1 MITYQQV
8 AHLITFEPEILD
20 EVKYRYRKDFIA
32 WFPLN
37 MHVIE
42 AFERYAIELKR
53 NGNREY
59 YSIKAILERLRWDSM
74 LEDSALDYKLNN
86 NHAACISR
94 ILMRLNPELD
104 GMFQLRSQVKP
115 RNEVEVEDARDDEEE
130 YAVAAI

>member
-1 MITYQQV
+1 MITYYQV
-8 AHLITFEPEILD
+8 ASLLTNEPEILD
-20 EVKYRYRKDFIA
+20 EVKYRYRKQFIE

-115 RNEVEVEDARDDEEE
+115 RHEVEDARDEEEE

>member
-20 EVKYRYRKDFIA
+20 EVKYRYRKDFIE
-32 WFPLN
+32 WFPMN

-115 RNEVEVEDARDDEEE
+115 RHEVEDARDDEEE

>member
-1 MITYQQV
+1 MITYPQV
-8 AHLITFEPEILD
+8 ANMLMFYPEVFDDI
-20 EVKYRYRKDFIA
+20 VPRYRKQFME
-32 WFPLN
+32 WWPTN

-42 AFERYAIELKR
+42 AFEKYAIQLKR
-53 NGNREY
+53 SGKREY

-115 RNEVEVEDARDDEEE
+115 RNEVEDIRDDEEE

>member
-115 RNEVEVEDARDDEEE
+115 RNEVEDARDEEDE

>member
-8 AHLITFEPEILD
+8 ANMLMFYPEVFDDI
-20 EVKYRYRKDFIA
+20 VPRYRKQFME
-32 WFPLN
+32 WWPTN

-42 AFERYAIELKR
+42 AFEKYAIQLKR
-53 NGNREY
+53 SGKREY

-104 GMFQLRSQVKP
+104 GMFQTRSQVKKD
-115 RNEVEVEDARDDEEE
+115 VEEIRDEEEE

>member
-1 MITYQQV
+1 MITYYQV
-8 AHLITFEPEILD
+8 ASLLTNEPEILH
-20 EVKYRYRKDFIA
+20 EVKYRYRKQFIE

-115 RNEVEVEDARDDEEE
+115 RHEVEDARDDEEE

>member
-8 AHLITFEPEILD
+8 ANLLMFYPEVLD
-20 EVKYRYRKDFIA
+20 DIVPRYRKQFME
-32 WFPLN
+32 WWPTN

-42 AFERYAIELKR
+42 AFEKYAIQLKR
-53 NGNREY
+53 SGKREY

-104 GMFQLRSQVKP
+104 GMFQTRSQVKKD
-115 RNEVEVEDARDDEEE
+115 VEEIRDEEEE

>member
-20 EVKYRYRKDFIA
+20 EVKYRYRKDFIE

-115 RNEVEVEDARDDEEE
+115 RHEVEDARDEEEE

>member
-8 AHLITFEPEILD
+8 AHLIMFESEILD
-20 EVKYRYRKDFIA
+20 EVKYRYRKQFIE

-104 GMFQLRSQVKP
+104 GMFHLRSQVKP
-115 RNEVEVEDARDDEEE
+115 RHEVEDARVEEEE

>member
-1 MITYQQV
+1 MITYQQIANLLV
-8 AHLITFEPEILD
+8 FYPEIFD
-20 EVKYRYRKDFIA
+20 EVKPRYRKQFME
-32 WFPLN
+32 WWPTN

-42 AFERYAIELKR
+42 AFERYAIQLRRSGK
-53 NGNREY
+53 REY

-74 LEDSALDYKLNN
+74 LNDSALDYKLNN

-104 GMFQLRSQVKP
+104 GMFQTRSQVKKD
-115 RNEVEVEDARDDEEE
+115 VEEIRDEEDE

>member
-53 NGNREY
+53 HGNREY

-115 RNEVEVEDARDDEEE
+115 RHEVEDARDEEEE

>member
-1 MITYQQV
+1 M
-8 AHLITFEPEILD
+8 FESEILD

-115 RNEVEVEDARDDEEE
+115 RHEVEDARDEEEE

>member
-115 RNEVEVEDARDDEEE
+115 RNEVEDARDDEEE

>member
-115 RNEVEVEDARDDEEE
+115 KHEVEDARDEEDE

>member
-20 EVKYRYRKDFIA
+20 KVKYRYRKDFIE

-115 RNEVEVEDARDDEEE
+115 RHEVEDARDDEEE

>member
-1 MITYQQV
+1 MITYQQIANLLV
-8 AHLITFEPEILD
+8 FYPEIFD
-20 EVKYRYRKDFIA
+20 DIVPRYRKQFME
-32 WFPLN
+32 WWPTN

-42 AFERYAIELKR
+42 AFERYAIQLRRSGK
-53 NGNREY
+53 REY

-74 LEDSALDYKLNN
+74 LNDSALDYKLNN

-104 GMFQLRSQVKP
+104 GMFQTRSQVKKD
-115 RNEVEVEDARDDEEE
+115 VEEIRDEEDE

>member
-8 AHLITFEPEILD
+8 ANLLMFYPEVLD
-20 EVKYRYRKDFIA
+20 DIVPRYRKQFME
-32 WFPLN
+32 WWPTN

-42 AFERYAIELKR
+42 AFEKYAIQLKR
-53 NGNREY
+53 SGKREY

-115 RNEVEVEDARDDEEE
+115 KNEVEDARDEEEE

>member
-104 GMFQLRSQVKP
+104 GMFQTRSQVKKD
-115 RNEVEVEDARDDEEE
+115 VEEIRDEEEE

>member
-20 EVKYRYRKDFIA
+20 EVKYRYRKDFIE

-86 NHAACISR
+86 THAACISR

-115 RNEVEVEDARDDEEE
+115 RNEVEDARDEEEE

>member
-1 MITYQQV
+1 MITYQQIANLLV
-8 AHLITFEPEILD
+8 FYPEIFD
-20 EVKYRYRKDFIA
+20 DIVPRYRKQFME
-32 WFPLN
+32 WWPTN

-42 AFERYAIELKR
+42 AFERYAIQLRRSGK
-53 NGNREY
+53 REY

-74 LEDSALDYKLNN
+74 LNDSALDYKLNN

-104 GMFQLRSQVKP
+104 GMFKTRSMVKKD
-115 RNEVEVEDARDDEEE
+115 VEEIRDEEDE

>member
-20 EVKYRYRKDFIA
+20 KVKYRYRKDFIE
-32 WFPLN
+32 WFPMN

-115 RNEVEVEDARDDEEE
+115 RHEVEDARDEEEE

>member
-1 MITYQQV
+1 MITYQQI
-8 AHLITFEPEILD
+8 ANLLMFYPEVLD
-20 EVKYRYRKDFIA
+20 DIVPRYRKQFIE
-32 WFPLN
+32 WWPTN

-104 GMFQLRSQVKP
+104 GMFLTRSQVKKD
-115 RNEVEVEDARDDEEE
+115 VEEIRDEEEE

>member
-20 EVKYRYRKDFIA
+20 EVKYRYRKQFIE

-115 RNEVEVEDARDDEEE
+115 RNEVEDIRDDEEE

>member
-1 MITYQQV
+1 MITYYQV
-8 AHLITFEPEILD
+8 ASLLTNEPEILD
-20 EVKYRYRKDFIA
+20 EVKYRYRKQFIE

-115 RNEVEVEDARDDEEE
+115 KHEVEDARDDEEE

>member
-8 AHLITFEPEILD
+8 ANLLMFYPEVFDDI
-20 EVKYRYRKDFIA
+20 VPRYRKQFME
-32 WFPLN
+32 WWPTN

-104 GMFQLRSQVKP
+104 GMFQTRSQVKKD
-115 RNEVEVEDARDDEEE
+115 VEEIRDEEEE

>member
-8 AHLITFEPEILD
+8 AHVITFEPEILD

-115 RNEVEVEDARDDEEE
+115 RHEVEDARDEEEE

>member
-20 EVKYRYRKDFIA
+20 EVKYRYRQDFIA

-115 RNEVEVEDARDDEEE
+115 RNEVEDARDEEEE

>member
-20 EVKYRYRKDFIA
+20 EVKYRYRKDFIE

-86 NHAACISR
+86 NHAACISW

-115 RNEVEVEDARDDEEE
+115 RHEVEDARDEEEE

>member
-115 RNEVEVEDARDDEEE
+115 RHEVEDARDEEEE

>member
-1 MITYQQV
+1 
-8 AHLITFEPEILD
+8 
-20 EVKYRYRKDFIA
+20 
-32 WFPLN
+32 

-115 RNEVEVEDARDDEEE
+115 RNEVEDARDEEEE

>member
-8 AHLITFEPEILD
+8 ANLLMFYPEVFDDI
-20 EVKYRYRKDFIA
+20 VPRYRKQFME
-32 WFPLN
+32 WWPTN

-42 AFERYAIELKR
+42 AFEKYAIQLKR
-53 NGNREY
+53 SGKREY

-115 RNEVEVEDARDDEEE
+115 RHEVEDARDEEEE

>member
-53 NGNREY
+53 NGNRE
-59 YSIKAILERLRWDSM
+59 D
-74 LEDSALDYKLNN
+74 
-86 NHAACISR
+86 
-94 ILMRLNPELD
+94 
-104 GMFQLRSQVKP
+104 
-115 RNEVEVEDARDDEEE
+115 
-130 YAVAAI
+130 

>member
-42 AFERYAIELKR
+42 AFERYAIQLKR

-115 RNEVEVEDARDDEEE
+115 RHEVEDARDEEEE

>member
-8 AHLITFEPEILD
+8 AHLIMFESEILD
-20 EVKYRYRKDFIA
+20 EVKYRYRKQFIE

-74 LEDSALDYKLNN
+74 LEDSALDYNLNN

-115 RNEVEVEDARDDEEE
+115 RHEVEDARDEEEE

>member
-8 AHLITFEPEILD
+8 ARLLSFEPEILD
-20 EVKYRYRKDFIA
+20 EVKPRHRKKFME
-32 WFPLN
+32 WWPTN

-42 AFERYAIELKR
+42 AFERYAIQLRRSGK
-53 NGNREY
+53 REY

-74 LEDSALDYKLNN
+74 LNDSALDYKLNN

-104 GMFQLRSQVKP
+104 GMFQTRSQVKKD
-115 RNEVEVEDARDDEEE
+115 VEEIRDEEDE

>member
-1 MITYQQV
+1 MITYQKV
-8 AHLITFEPEILD
+8 ANMLMFYPEVFDDI
-20 EVKYRYRKDFIA
+20 VPRYRKQFME
-32 WFPLN
+32 WWPTN

-42 AFERYAIELKR
+42 AFEKYAIQLKR
-53 NGNREY
+53 SGKREY

-115 RNEVEVEDARDDEEE
+115 RNEVEDARDEEEE